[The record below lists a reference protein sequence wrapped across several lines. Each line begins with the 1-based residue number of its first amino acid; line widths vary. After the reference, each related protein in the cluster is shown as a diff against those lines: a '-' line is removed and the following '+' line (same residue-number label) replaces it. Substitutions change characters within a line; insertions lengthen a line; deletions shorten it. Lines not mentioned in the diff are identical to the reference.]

1 MLLLNMQI
9 CYVCCSFALQLG
21 CRDLLLMRSIS
32 RALID
37 QSALEQSPTL

>member
-9 CYVCCSFALQLG
+9 CDVCCSFPLQLG
-21 CRDLLLMRSIS
+21 CRDLLMRSIS